1 MRPDPA
7 RDPAE
12 AAIESRPRE
21 ALAPLVL
28 ERLRQTLARCRGNP
42 AYARRLGDARPED
55 IRSAAD
61 WQALPFLVKD
71 EGTNFYPRQI
81 ESLVL
86 ARPGAGPEY
95 QIVLERGPGGDRLA
109 VLVET
114 RPGFAPAEAERL
126 RQDIRARLG
135 LTAEVRLLETGAIP
149 RPPGKAV
156 RVVDRRDAAP

>member
-81 ESLVL
+81 ESLIL
-86 ARPGAGPEY
+86 RRPGVSHEY
-95 QIVLERGPGGDRLA
+95 QILLERGPGGDHLA
-109 VLVET
+109 VLVEV
-114 RPGFAPAEAERL
+114 RPEFQMIEVLRGTTLEDVRYDRNASAALPSTMSFASASR
-126 RQDIRARLG
+126 
-135 LTAEVRLLETGAIP
+135 
-149 RPPGKAV
+149 
-156 RVVDRRDAAP
+156 